1 MLEKQLTNFTNDLNR
16 KLKDTNDKF
25 EWYQLVKNAKMEQTD
40 VFSKFDTC
48 FEKLQTQSNALQVE
62 KRKRLDFEI

>member
-1 MLEKQLTNFTNDLNR
+1 
-16 KLKDTNDKF
+16 
-25 EWYQLVKNAKMEQTD
+25 MEQTD
-40 VFSKFDTC
+40 EFSKFDTC